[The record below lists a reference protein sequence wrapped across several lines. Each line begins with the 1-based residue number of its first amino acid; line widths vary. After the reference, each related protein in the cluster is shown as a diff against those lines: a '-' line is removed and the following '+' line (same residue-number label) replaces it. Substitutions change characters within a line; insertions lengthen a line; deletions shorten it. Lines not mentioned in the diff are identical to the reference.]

1 MSLSA
6 LIAEIMALVAS
17 EVPGT
22 THAIGWREEGEQSAP
37 PRIEW
42 RPTRHASERAYEGG
56 SRADGLRRAILGR
69 SQTFELRLW
78 GGDIAQVEELF
89 DALVRGC
96 EALASGAW
104 SYVGGD
110 WARTG
115 AMTCGEA
122 MLCAIT
128 LGAHVLDAAPTLVTI
143 TGASIASPTST
154 PGDGLLQLGE
164 S

>member
-1 MSLSA
+1 MSLTA
-6 LIAEIMALVAS
+6 RITAIMQRVVVEVA
-17 EVPGT
+17 GT
-22 THAIGWREEGEQSAP
+22 THGIGWRDDGVQSAP
-37 PRIEW
+37 PRIDW
-42 RPTRHASERAYEGG
+42 RPTRHAYERAYQGG
-56 SRADGLRRAILGR
+56 SRADGLQRAILGR
-69 SQTFELRLW
+69 SQTFELRIW
-78 GGDIAQVEELF
+78 GNDLTQTEALF
-89 DALVRGC
+89 GALVRAC
-96 EALASGAW
+96 EAEAAGAW

-128 LGAHVLDAAPTLVTI
+128 LGAHVLDAAPTLVLI
-143 TGASIASPTST
+143 TGASLAPPTST